1 MKADDEQQTPA
12 DVAGGTLM
20 GVQTDTDKIQCQ
32 HPHLLFNYS
41 LQFYLPDESV
51 ITKDFL
57 KDVLAGKKDLLKKSE
72 VITVE
77 VTHYDELSVKALW
90 PEFKKDA
97 AMNCYFPDKY
107 PVGKGPPREYFF
119 NVLNT
124 VHPNY
129 LAQVMLHADKQR
141 MTTEGEAMKK
151 QSINISEYWN
161 EQLKAMPYLSC
172 K

>member
-1 MKADDEQQTPA
+1 M
-12 DVAGGTLM
+12 
-20 GVQTDTDKIQCQ
+20 
-32 HPHLLFNYS
+32 
-41 LQFYLPDESV
+41 
-51 ITKDFL
+51 
-57 KDVLAGKKDLLKKSE
+57 LKKSE

-90 PEFKKDA
+90 PEFKKDP
-97 AMNCYFPDKY
+97 AMNCYFPDKF

-172 K
+172 KSSKSPMRYSAILSILFLLSFLQRRTARPCTC

>member
-1 MKADDEQQTPA
+1 MVVSYHILT
-12 DVAGGTLM
+12 
-20 GVQTDTDKIQCQ
+20 
-32 HPHLLFNYS
+32 YS

-90 PEFKKDA
+90 PEFKKDPD
-97 AMNCYFPDKY
+97 MNCYFPDKY

-151 QSINISEYWN
+151 QSINISAYWN

-172 K
+172 KQSNIISILFLLSFLQRRTGRPCTC